1 MSTEKKKLVIVIAC
15 GLEDEKMSV
24 AWSIANGG
32 IKSGLDVT
40 VFLTSSAVDCVRKGA
55 ADQVHLNPLDP
66 TLGEMIEFLRS
77 QGGSILVCPPCA
89 KVRGYTEEDLLDGVV
104 ITGSGAMHELI
115 KQGAATLSF

>member
-1 MSTEKKKLVIVIAC
+1 MSEEKKKLVIVVTC

-24 AWSIANGG
+24 AWSVANGG

-40 VFLTSSAVDCVRKGA
+40 VFLTSAAVDCVRRGA
-55 ADQVHLNPLDP
+55 ADLVRLNPLDP
-66 TLGEMIEFLRS
+66 PLGEMIEFHQA

-89 KVRGYTEEDLLDGVV
+89 EVRGYAAEDLLDGVV
-104 ITGSGAMHELI
+104 ITGSLAMHELI